1 MWEADMENND
11 RELSSEELLDFIR
24 EVSNS
29 KTVSDIQSSLGNL
42 LKNEKED
49 IQSVEVKEDTASI
62 DDTSFKGASIYDADD
77 LPLVRADYEDMKE
90 KNKQLDNNTSFEDEE
105 IKEEATAP
113 VLEKRLPNP
122 WEGIRTVTP
131 GDNN

>member
-1 MWEADMENND
+1 MENND
-11 RELSSEELLDFIR
+11 RELSSEELLEFIR

-29 KTVSDIQSSLGNL
+29 KTVSDIQSSLGKL
-42 LKNEKED
+42 LTNEKED
-49 IQSVEVKEDTASI
+49 IQPVEVKEDTASI
-62 DDTSFKGASIYDADD
+62 EDTSFKGASIYDADD

-90 KNKQLDNNTSFEDEE
+90 KNTSFEDEE